1 MTPNRMTTRGVQK
14 GVSCLCDH
22 ARRSLVRP
30 RCALSVPASFVIASR
45 FLLRSILPFLEP
57 SFDALNCTQPPLHLT
72 CLVPLV
78 SQAPKPLHPFTTSNR
93 VSSNSRSMR
102 MKAIVLTRPSF
113 RLRHL
118 HRTPFQHHNL
128 PNAFSDN
135 TASDARADCIDP

>member
-14 GVSCLCDH
+14 GVSGLCDH
-22 ARRSLVRP
+22 ARLSLVRP
-30 RCALSVPASFVIASR
+30 RCALCHSIS
-45 FLLRSILPFLEP
+45 LLAPVYPSFLEP

-118 HRTPFQHHNL
+118 HTTPFQHHNL
-128 PNAFSDN
+128 PNACSDN
-135 TASDARADCIDP
+135 TASDVRADCIDP